1 MVALY
6 EGDLER
12 AITLLEESLDLFRNL
27 ESEPHAAPDLEREG
41 IELSTAIDLVARQAQ
56 EYLWLTVIEQGD
68 HRCAVALLEEE
79 LRLSLELVTAGCID
93 TDPSAGRRY
102 FGQSTNPSSRP
113 HMCIMLCGSCSV
125 KPAVTSRKISYCL
138 LGLAAV
144 AWGAPRTSTGPF
156 FRSAATWRSG
166 GSV

>member
-1 MVALY
+1 LFVFLGMVALY

-12 AITLLEESLDLFRNL
+12 AITLLEESLDLFRNR

-79 LRLSLELVTAGCID
+79 LRLSLELVT
-93 TDPSAGRRY
+93 
-102 FGQSTNPSSRP
+102 
-113 HMCIMLCGSCSV
+113 
-125 KPAVTSRKISYCL
+125 SRKISYCL